1 MSKVNC
7 LECEALILET
17 TFEKNN
23 GKCMPCAKP
32 VDKNIQGFFGAIFSK
47 KVESSVNAHKILK
60 LSFVLCVLP
69 IVVIAV
75 LHLFFPDIFSEAIA
89 PDQVTIFV
97 AYVFGLSMALLGW
110 LIIKRKIWAA
120 YTSIAFFIGPNI
132 IDAIISTSI
141 PDLGLYDMW
150 FVIFMAA
157 SIRSIKCLQQ
167 ENA

>member
-23 GKCMPCAKP
+23 GKCMPCAKA
-32 VDKNIQGFFGAIFSK
+32 VEKNVQGFLGALFSK
-47 KVESSVNAHKILK
+47 KVESSVNAQKILK
-60 LSFVLCVLP
+60 LSFILCVLP
-69 IVVIAV
+69 IGVITL
-75 LHLFFPDIFSEAIA
+75 LHLFFPNVFSEAIA
-89 PDQVTIFV
+89 PDQLTIIV

-110 LIIKRKIWAA
+110 LIFKRKIWAA
-120 YTSIAFFIGPNI
+120 YTSIVFFIGPNI
-132 IDAIISTSI
+132 IEAIISTSM
-141 PDLGLYDMW
+141 PDIGLYDMW